1 MVLFLIWT
9 TYVLLN
15 PGWSRS
21 WQMQAV
27 IRTSRSI
34 FESKSFRL
42 HRWTMQNIW
51 WERNTHETTFILNV
65 LKTSSHK
72 KEWKSSL
79 YFSLLKVFRHTCWK
93 NCWGTPQ
100 KDWIFAKLPPQSCC
114 VSTVSWSGWKFK
126 SGIGFCGGRK
136 ISEARANSRVKDEN
150 SRRRVENK
158 NTLLPKNIAQNLG
171 QTRRGLNVLTPQPF
185 YSPRLSRWSKCV
197 NFFFIYYFLLTV
209 SSMNFCSSN
218 WVLF

>member
-1 MVLFLIWT
+1 MQFDWLAMVLFLIWT

-51 WERNTHETTFILNV
+51 WERNTQETTTYVECIEYF
-65 LKTSSHK
+65 KSK

-79 YFSLLKVFRHTCWK
+79 YFSLLKVFRHTFWK

-100 KDWIFAKLPPQSCC
+100 KIEFLQNYLHKVVVCPPCPGRVGNLS
-114 VSTVSWSGWKFK
+114 
-126 SGIGFCGGRK
+126 IGFCGGRK
-136 ISEARANSRVKDEN
+136 TSEARANSRVKDEN
-150 SRRRVENK
+150 SRSRVENK
-158 NTLLPKNIAQNLG
+158 NTLLPKYNTKFRPNQKG
-171 QTRRGLNVLTPQPF
+171 T
-185 YSPRLSRWSKCV
+185 
-197 NFFFIYYFLLTV
+197 
-209 SSMNFCSSN
+209 
-218 WVLF
+218 

>member
-1 MVLFLIWT
+1 MDDAKHLMRKKHVWDHF
-9 TYVLLN
+9 YVECIEN
-15 PGWSRS
+15 
-21 WQMQAV
+21 
-27 IRTSRSI
+27 
-34 FESKSFRL
+34 FKS
-42 HRWTMQNIW
+42 
-51 WERNTHETTFILNV
+51 
-65 LKTSSHK
+65 K

-79 YFSLLKVFRHTCWK
+79 YFSLLKFFRHTCWK

-126 SGIGFCGGRK
+126 YWLCGGRK
-136 ISEARANSRVKDEN
+136 TSEARENSRVKDEN
-150 SRRRVENK
+150 LGTRMKTPEAGSKTKTHYYRHI
-158 NTLLPKNIAQNLG
+158 TQNLG

-218 WVLF
+218 LVLF